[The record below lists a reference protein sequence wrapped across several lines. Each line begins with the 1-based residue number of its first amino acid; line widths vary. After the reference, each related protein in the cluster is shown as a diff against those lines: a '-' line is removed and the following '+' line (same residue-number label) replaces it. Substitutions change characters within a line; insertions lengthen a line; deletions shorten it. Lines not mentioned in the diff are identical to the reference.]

1 MANGANRKI
10 RVIRSAR
17 RKKTVAAKWDGDV
30 VEIRA
35 PTNIPERELQEII
48 DKLTARLT
56 KKRARTQHASDD
68 DLARRARR
76 LNRDYFDGVLRFE
89 SIRYVTNQNHRFG
102 SCTPSHGTIRLSDR
116 LRRYPEWVLDY
127 VIVHELAHLRHPNH
141 AAAFWADVNAYPLTE
156 RARGFLIAVSLAED
170 DVDAHA
176 DSDT

>member
-1 MANGANRKI
+1 MANGASPDI

-17 RKKTVAAKWDGDV
+17 RKKTVAARWDGDV

-35 PTNIPERELQEII
+35 PANIPDHELQEII

-56 KKRARTQHASDD
+56 RKRARKQHSSDA

-76 LNRDYFDGVLRFE
+76 LNREYFDGDLRFE

-116 LRRYPEWVLDY
+116 LKRAPEWVLDY
-127 VIVHELAHLRHPNH
+127 VIVHELAHLIHPNH
-141 AAAFWADVNAYPLTE
+141 SAAFWAAVGVYPLTE

-170 DVDAHA
+170 DVDAGL
-176 DSDT
+176 DPQ